1 MKTFTIP
8 FFVGLLLVAL
18 TLGTSTSC
26 NKDKVPSAVPSD
38 CPDTIFYSA
47 TIEPMIQ
54 QNCAT
59 SGCHNASSAAG
70 GYNLVGHGNVSAN
83 ANEILNV
90 IRHEGSGTPMPLG
103 QPKLN
108 DTIIQQFKCWIDQGK
123 LNN

>member
-1 MKTFTIP
+1 MKAINYSFI
-8 FFVGLLLVAL
+8 VGLALAAL

-26 NKDKVPSAVPSD
+26 NKDKVPTFTSSN

-47 TIEPMIQ
+47 IVQPMIQ

-59 SGCHNASSAAG
+59 SGCHSASSAAA
-70 GYNLVGHGNVSAN
+70 GYNLEGHSNVSAN
-83 ANEILNV
+83 ATDILNV

-103 QPKLN
+103 QPKLS
-108 DTIIQQFKCWIDQGK
+108 DAIIQQFECWIDQGK